1 MAVGD
6 ALYMYPRS
14 LLLSP
19 QSSFSEV
26 ARLFTEFFRDLD
38 VVPSDIVA
46 GLVLLRQEQKQRRKW
61 IVQQVCA
68 SNRTLRCTY
77 DRRGYSSL
85 YLAVRYQN
93 TLQILLTIYSQAL
106 AFP

>member
-61 IVQQVCA
+61 IVQQVYVCDSFDA
-68 SNRTLRCTY
+68 IQHCS
-77 DRRGYSSL
+77 
-85 YLAVRYQN
+85 
-93 TLQILLTIYSQAL
+93 
-106 AFP
+106 